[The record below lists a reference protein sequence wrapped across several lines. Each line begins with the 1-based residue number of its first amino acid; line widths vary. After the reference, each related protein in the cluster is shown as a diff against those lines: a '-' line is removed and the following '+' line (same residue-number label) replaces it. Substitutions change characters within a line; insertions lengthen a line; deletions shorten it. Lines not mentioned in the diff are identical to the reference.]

1 MLYTNDIELSKVDT
15 CKLFENSNY
24 FSKVLIGLGIITSP
38 AGNHSRPQSY
48 NPFGQR
54 GFPLSAQPQECETK
68 AVAIDY
74 KMVNCCACVLSSLPR
89 SRFLDVTQRSP
100 KRGERGS
107 VA

>member
-1 MLYTNDIELSKVDT
+1 MDE
-15 CKLFENSNY
+15 CKLFDNSNY

-74 KMVNCCACVLSSLPR
+74 KMGNCCACVLSSLPR
-89 SRFLDVTQRSP
+89 SHFLDVTQRSP
-100 KRGERGS
+100 KREERGS